1 MAGKNEPMERLW
13 APWRM
18 QYIADIPESDGC
30 FLCEA
35 AACDEPGEENLVVWK
50 DEVALC
56 IMNRFPYNNGHLLVA
71 PLSHEGDI
79 DNLSREERAALMEG
93 LVRTKAVLSA
103 VMRPEGFNI
112 GLNLGRSAGAG
123 IEDHLHFH
131 IVPRWN
137 GDTNFMPVLAD
148 TKVIPQSLA
157 DLYGKLKSALG
168 DREGAV

>member
-1 MAGKNEPMERLW
+1 
-13 APWRM
+13 M
-18 QYIADIPESDGC
+18 QYIADIPASEGC

-35 AACDEPGEENLVVWK
+35 AACDAPGVENLVVWK
-50 DEVALC
+50 DDLALC

-71 PLSHEGDI
+71 PHSHEGDI
-79 DNLSREERAALMEG
+79 DDLSPEERAGLMEG
-93 LVRTKAVLSA
+93 LVRTKAVLTA

-123 IEDHLHFH
+123 VADHLHFH

-148 TKVIPQSLA
+148 TKVIPQALG
-157 DLYGKLKSALG
+157 DLYDKLRCALE